1 MTRFEIKSVSIG
13 FAGLYA
19 NLHFTDGS
27 KKEVKAD
34 WYNQNFP
41 IIGDFVD
48 IKDDGVVELVKPWMV
63 EYKEAA
69 K

>member
-1 MTRFEIKSVSIG
+1 MARFEIKAVTLG

-27 KKEVKAD
+27 KKEVTAG

-41 IIGDFVD
+41 VVGDFVD
-48 IKDDGVVELVKPWMV
+48 VEQGSEPVLVKSWML
-63 EYKEAA
+63 EDEADV
-69 K
+69 